1 MQVTFKTP
9 DALDEPVQEQAARD
23 ANAAGFAEDTDEWRE
38 AYDAA
43 AAKWKAVAE
52 KFVRYGELVVVEFGA
67 DGGARVVPLK

>member
-9 DALDEPVQEQAARD
+9 DALDEPVKEQAARD
-23 ANAAGFAEDTDEWRE
+23 ADATGFAQESDEWME
-38 AYDAA
+38 AFDAA

-52 KFVRYGELVVVEFGA
+52 KFVRYGELVIVEFGA